1 MFHAAKRVDSLLAQP
16 ISRAA
21 ARQRAGRAGR
31 QAPGKCFRLFPESV
45 FFEEL
50 AEAAQPE
57 LLRRSLGGVILS
69 LKALGVQD
77 ALAFDFITPPPRA
90 SLLAALEELLALG
103 ALDSRG
109 ELTPD
114 GRLMATLPL
123 DPTYAKAVLCARDT
137 PSCFDHMLA
146 LVSALCADGPLFHS
160 PAAHRDAADEARRR
174 FASAPGDTITA
185 VNVFVAC
192 DARGAGGRQGGAGGA
207 ADGGAG
213 ASGGRQRRGVR
224 KWCEAHFVNWRTL
237 EAAYQARSQH
247 DLGAIS
253 APLRSHLAHWLGRLT
268 HPPPPAEQVAG
279 QLHGACARL
288 GLRPASPGASANSSA
303 ELPALSPLS
312 ADASIELRRRLA
324 AAFFLQ
330 ARDEPELRAR
340 ATVAHPPLPTPSQ
353 SAIRQ
358 PSGDYLALTSKQ
370 LVGIHP
376 SSVLFQVTEPHHT

>member
-1 MFHAAKRVDSLLAQP
+1 MSAPISAHLGTPLPPPPRTRRAQVFHAAKRIDSLLAQP

-31 QAPGKCFRLFPESV
+31 HAPGKCFRLFPESV

-77 ALAFDFITPPPRA
+77 VLAFDFITPPPRA

-123 DPTYAKAVLCARDT
+123 DPAYAKAVLCARDT
-137 PSCFDHMLA
+137 SSCFDHMLA
-146 LVSALCADGPLFHS
+146 LVSTLCADGPLFHS

-174 FASAPGDTITA
+174 FASAHGDTITA

-192 DARGAGGRQGGAGGA
+192 DARGAGGRQGGAGGG
-207 ADGGAG
+207 ADGSAG

-224 KWCEAHFVNWRTL
+224 KWCEANFVNWRTL

-253 APLRSHLAHWLGRLT
+253 ARS
-268 HPPPPAEQVAG
+268 
-279 QLHGACARL
+279 
-288 GLRPASPGASANSSA
+288 RPEIPSGASAGTTRLILASRSRSRASCTARALGSA
-303 ELPALSPLS
+303 SAPRPPAPRRIHPPNCRRS
-312 ADASIELRRRLA
+312 ARSAPTRRLSYGGA
-324 AAFFLQ
+324 L
-330 ARDEPELRAR
+330 
-340 ATVAHPPLPTPSQ
+340 PLPSSCRPEM
-353 SAIRQ
+353 SARF
-358 PSGDYLALTSKQ
+358 A
-370 LVGIHP
+370 
-376 SSVLFQVTEPHHT
+376 